1 VQLLAL
7 ARSRLGDGLTGF
19 EVMGQF
25 ALELVAKH
33 FASPSVPLLGSAP
46 YYTLVELSSNGD
58 FHVASEQLQLMLE
71 DALEHGMAN
80 DVVVA
85 QTITQAQQ
93 LWQIREH
100 IPLAQSTEG
109 LNIKHDIS
117 IPISRIAEFVDH
129 TLDVLVDAIPGI
141 RLVNFGHLGDGNLH
155 YNVQA
160 PLGADGQAF
169 LQQHESTVNTLVYD
183 AVQQFGGSISAE
195 HGIGTL
201 KAHTLPNYKDA
212 TALAMMRAIKNSLDP
227 QGILNPG
234 SVLERSTPV

>member
-1 VQLLAL
+1 L

-33 FASPSVPLLGSAP
+33 FASPAIPLLGSGA

-58 FHVASEQLQLMLE
+58 FHVASEQLQIMLE
-71 DALEHGMAN
+71 DALEQGLAD

-85 QTITQAQQ
+85 QTINQAQQ

-100 IPLAQSTEG
+100 IPLAQSAEG

-129 TLDVLVDAIPGI
+129 TFDVLVEAIPGM

-160 PLGADGQAF
+160 PSGVDGQAF
-169 LQQHESTVNTLVYD
+169 LQQHESTVNTLVFD

-212 TALAMMRAIKNSLDP
+212 TALAMMRAIKDSLDP

-234 SVLERSTPV
+234 RILERSPSI